1 MPGLFVKFMKEHRL
15 WMAPTMMIS
24 DQCKLFK
31 EFIMQRKEDIL
42 EAFICI
48 IHDSLANQP
57 TRQLHQ
63 NQDGLGLT
71 LLEFNNFLSL
81 SAFSSLHLPSS
92 LSFSGYVSIA
102 VKMLPACKDQQEN
115 TVALV
120 FFKFSHAVDAEMH
133 VYVYVCLCVYMFLNI
148 IRNRCVSKF
157 LSRNPK

>member
-1 MPGLFVKFMKEHRL
+1 
-15 WMAPTMMIS
+15 MMIS

-71 LLEFNNFLSL
+71 LPEFNNFLSL
-81 SAFSSLHLPSS
+81 SAFRVLYIFLRLS
-92 LSFSGYVSIA
+92 LSRATY
-102 VKMLPACKDQQEN
+102 
-115 TVALV
+115 
-120 FFKFSHAVDAEMH
+120 
-133 VYVYVCLCVYMFLNI
+133 
-148 IRNRCVSKF
+148 
-157 LSRNPK
+157 LSL

>member
-1 MPGLFVKFMKEHRL
+1 
-15 WMAPTMMIS
+15 MAPTMTIS

-42 EAFICI
+42 EAFTCI

-71 LLEFNNFLSL
+71 LPEFNNFLSL

-92 LSFSGYVSIA
+92 LSLSDGLRIYR
-102 VKMLPACKDQQEN
+102 CEN
-115 TVALV
+115 VAGLQGSAGKHGGLG
-120 FFKFSHAVDAEMH
+120 FFKFSHAADARMH
-133 VYVYVCLCVYMFLNI
+133 VCVYVSPCVYMFSTI
-148 IRNRCVSKF
+148 IKNRCVSKF
-157 LSRNPK
+157 L